1 MYWAI
6 KFIEGVPCIS
16 VSIGGL
22 VTLTDIEALNAGI
35 VSDSHWER
43 GLGLLFDSTK
53 VEYPKE
59 PPIDM
64 RTVVDTVAKMNGE
77 FKQSKVAMVVA
88 TNVQYG
94 LARQYQILSE
104 SRGGSPVGVFRD
116 DAAAIDWLRSDSSEV
131 AANMP

>member
-64 RTVVDTVAKMNGE
+64 RAVADTVAKMNGE
-77 FKQSKVAMVVA
+77 FKAKWRWSRRQMFSTGSRDSTRSCQSLAAVRRLVFSAMM
-88 TNVQYG
+88 
-94 LARQYQILSE
+94 L
-104 SRGGSPVGVFRD
+104 P
-116 DAAAIDWLRSDSSEV
+116 RSIG
-131 AANMP
+131 